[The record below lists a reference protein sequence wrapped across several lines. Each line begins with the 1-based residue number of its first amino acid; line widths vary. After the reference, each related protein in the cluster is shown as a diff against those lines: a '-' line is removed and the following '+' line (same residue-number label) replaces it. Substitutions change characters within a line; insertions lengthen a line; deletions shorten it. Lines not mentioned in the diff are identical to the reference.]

1 MALRNPHGDSQPQ
14 LVTSME
20 EIRRRKGVLFDDFT
34 DKYPDWEWSER
45 RLKSLT
51 FDDPGRT

>member
-20 EIRRRKGVLFDDFT
+20 EIRRRKGMLFDDFT
-34 DKYPDWEWSER
+34 DKYADWEWSER